1 MILATFSKIWE
12 LLFSKELELVIAVD
26 RPSVV
31 AAGAEFGSKFAG
43 AAVEGVDEFGGD
55 FFDGFEEARKVG
67 VVGERKEG
75 VDAVAVL
82 RSGSESPS
90 SEHGGAFGLEIFDE
104 GSFAEVGRCDDD
116 GAWGNGLTEESGLG
130 EIDAGFADGLGHFVY
145 RLVENDGELGAGEDG
160 VDLLGFAERISIE
173 NGCLAEFESFLGE
186 GENVGV
192 DLFGGWEDE
201 VREAEGR
208 FHGKDVGMREDGGF
222 GGEGIAR
229 FEITG
234 VEEGFAIVSDA
245 DHGGAGDVPGGE
257 ELDVVSIDGDLILPI
272 EEKESVFG
280 HGVAFTEDVSG
291 GDRAEDLFVS
301 GEVVGVPVGD
311 EGERAGAV
319 GIEFHSQLWECE
331 GTGMEGERHV
341 RRAYPQISQMHTD
354 LLGDAARTKVT
365 KGHAIQ
371 AP

>member
-1 MILATFSKIWE
+1 M
-12 LLFSKELELVIAVD
+12 VIAVD

-67 VVGERKEG
+67 VVGEREEG
-75 VDAVAVL
+75 VNAVAVL
-82 RSGSESPS
+82 RPGSESPA

-116 GAWGNGLTEESGLG
+116 GAGWDGLAEGSWLG
-130 EIDAGFADGLGHFVY
+130 EIDAGFADGLGHFVD
-145 RLVENDGELGAGEDG
+145 RFIEDDGEFGAGEDG
-160 VDLLGFAERISIE
+160 VDFLGFAERISVE
-173 NGCLAEFESFLGE
+173 NGRLVEFDSFLGE

-192 DLFGGWEDE
+192 DFFGGWEDE
-201 VREAEGR
+201 VREAEGG
-208 FHGKDVGMREDGGF
+208 FHGEDVGMREDGGL

-234 VEEGFAIVSDA
+234 VEEGFAIVFDA

-257 ELDVVSIDGDLILPI
+257 ELDVVSIDGDLVVPV

-280 HGVAFTEDVSG
+280 DGVAPAENVTG
-291 GDRAEDLFVS
+291 GNGAEDFFVS
-301 GEVVGVPVGD
+301 GEVVGMSVGD
-311 EGERAGAV
+311 EGERAGSM
-319 GIEFHSQLWECE
+319 GIEFYSQLWE
-331 GTGMEGERHV
+331 
-341 RRAYPQISQMHTD
+341 
-354 LLGDAARTKVT
+354 
-365 KGHAIQ
+365 
-371 AP
+371 

>member
-1 MILATFSKIWE
+1 M
-12 LLFSKELELVIAVD
+12 VIAVN
-26 RPSVV
+26 RPGIV
-31 AAGAEFGSKFAG
+31 AAGAEFGSKLAG

-55 FFDGFEEARKVG
+55 FFDGFEEAWKVG
-67 VVGERKEG
+67 VVGEREKG

-82 RSGSESPS
+82 RAFGESPAT
-90 SEHGGAFGLEIFDE
+90 EHCGAFGLEVFDE

-116 GAWGNGLTEESGLG
+116 GAGWDGLAEEFGFGKIDSG
-130 EIDAGFADGLGHFVY
+130 FPDGLGHLVD

-160 VDLLGFAERISIE
+160 VDLLGFTERVGIE
-173 NGCLAEFESFLGE
+173 DWGLAEFESFLGE

-192 DLFGGWEDE
+192 NFFGGWENE
-201 VREAEGR
+201 VGEAEGR
-208 FHGKDVGMREDGGF
+208 FHGEDVGLGKDRGF

-229 FEITG
+229 FEIAG
-234 VEEGFAIVSDA
+234 VEEGFAVVFDT

-257 ELDVVSIDGDLILPI
+257 ELDVVPIDGDLIFPV

-280 HGVAFTEDVSG
+280 DGVAPAENVTG
-291 GDRAEDLFVS
+291 GNGAEDFFVS
-301 GEVVGVPVGD
+301 GEVVGVAVGD
-311 EGERAGAV
+311 EGERAAAMGV
-319 GIEFHSQLWECE
+319 QLHAQLGKGE

-354 LLGDAARTKVT
+354 LLGEAARTKVP

>member
-1 MILATFSKIWE
+1 M
-12 LLFSKELELVIAVD
+12 
-26 RPSVV
+26 

-82 RSGSESPS
+82 RPGSESPS
-90 SEHGGAFGLEIFDE
+90 TEHGGAFGLEIFDE
-104 GSFAEVGRCDDD
+104 GSFAEVRRCDDD
-116 GAWGNGLTEESGLG
+116 GVGWDGLAEEFGFG
-130 EIDAGFADGLGHFVY
+130 KIDSGFADGLGHFVD
-145 RLVENDGELGAGEDG
+145 RFIEDDGELGAGEDG
-160 VDLLGFAERISIE
+160 VDFLGFSERISVE
-173 NGCLAEFESFLGE
+173 DWRLAEFESFLGE

-192 DLFGGWEDE
+192 DFFGGWEDE
-201 VREAEGR
+201 VREAEGG
-208 FHGKDVGMREDGGF
+208 FHGEDVGMREDGGF

-234 VEEGFAIVSDA
+234 IEEGLAVVFDA
-245 DHGGAGDVPGGE
+245 DHGGASDVPGWE
-257 ELDVVSIDGDLILPI
+257 ELDVVSIDGDLVLPV

-280 HGVAFTEDVSG
+280 DGVAPAENVTG
-291 GDRAEDLFVS
+291 GDRAEDLFVT

-354 LLGDAARTKVT
+354 LIGDAARTEVP

-371 AP
+371 AS